1 MKIALIGGTGRLG
14 RGLAVRLSVANE
26 PMIGSRDSEKASR
39 LAEELETGS
48 GKKVIGGTNESV
60 AGMCDIAVLTIPD
73 ARDMGFLRQLRSPL
87 TGKLVISPIV
97 PMNPDGVL
105 MTYSGGEKSAAEE
118 VASLLGESRVVAAL
132 HNVPAR
138 ALENPLYRLDCD
150 VLVASDSP
158 EDFKETANLIQSIEG
173 LRPLH
178 VGPLR
183 MSRAVERITPLLLN
197 AAKLNGLKRLS
208 IKFVS

>member
-14 RGLAVRLSVANE
+14 RGLAVRFSVANE
-26 PMIGSRDSEKASR
+26 PMIGSRDPGKASR
-39 LAEELETGS
+39 LAEELGKGS
-48 GKKVIGGTNESV
+48 GKTMIGGTNESV
-60 AGMCDIAVLTIPD
+60 AGTCDVAVLTIPD
-73 ARDMGFLRQLRSPL
+73 AHDTELFRRLRTPL

-97 PMNPDGVL
+97 PMNLDGVL
-105 MTYSGGEKSAAEE
+105 MSYSGGEKSAAEE
-118 VASLLGESRVVAAL
+118 VASLLEESRVVAAL

-138 ALENPLYRLDCD
+138 ALENPLHRLDYD
-150 VLVASDSP
+150 VLVACDSP
-158 EDFKETANLIQSIEG
+158 KDFEETAKVIQSIEG